1 MKVVIKKAKS
11 SMKTLLNSDRRRIR
25 TLTDGAE
32 IRSSIH

>member
-1 MKVVIKKAKS
+1 MTDFLYLKFNAQKALKS
-11 SMKTLLNSDRRRIR
+11 DHRRIR